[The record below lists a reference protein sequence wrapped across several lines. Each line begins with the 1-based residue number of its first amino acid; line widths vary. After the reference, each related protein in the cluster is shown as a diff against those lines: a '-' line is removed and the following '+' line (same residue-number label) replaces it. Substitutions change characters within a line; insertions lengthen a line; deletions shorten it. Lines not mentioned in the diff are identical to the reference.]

1 MMSQNNYQVAKRYGK
16 ALFELAEEE
25 QALDA
30 VFHDVQDLRE
40 QLRKIPELGS
50 FLSQTTIEWSAKKVV
65 LDELTKDYTRISK
78 RALAVIGENHRMPEL
93 AVILEEFETRFN
105 MAKGIVQAQVTTVI
119 PLTET
124 QRDQLVQKL
133 KTQFHCKVIQLKE
146 KIDPT
151 ILGGV
156 VVQVGYQR
164 LDGSLRTQLN
174 NLKKE
179 LSR

>member
-1 MMSQNNYQVAKRYGK
+1 MSQNSYQVAKRYAK
-16 ALFELAEEE
+16 AFFELAEEE
-25 QALDA
+25 QVLDA

-40 QLRKIPELGS
+40 QLKEIPELES
-50 FLSQTTIEWSAKKVV
+50 FLSQTSVEWTTKKVV
-65 LDELTKDYTRISK
+65 LDELTEDYTTISK

-93 AVILEEFETRFN
+93 VVILEEFETRFN
-105 MAKGIVQAQVTTVI
+105 AAKGIVQAQVTTVI
-119 PLTET
+119 PLTEN
-124 QRDQLVQKL
+124 QKDQLIQKL

-156 VVQVGYQR
+156 VVQVGHQK

>member
-1 MMSQNNYQVAKRYGK
+1 MSQNSYQVAKRYGK

-40 QLRKIPELGS
+40 QLKKIPELES
-50 FLSQTTIEWSAKKVV
+50 FLNQASVEWSAKKVV
-65 LDELTKDYTRISK
+65 LDELTEDYLTISK

-93 AVILEEFETRFN
+93 IVILEEFEKRFN
-105 MAKGIVQAQVTTVI
+105 AAKGIVQAQVTTVI

-124 QRDQLVQKL
+124 QRDQLIQKL
-133 KTQFHCKVIQLKE
+133 KTQFHCNVIQLKE

-156 VVQVGYQR
+156 VVQVGHQR

>member
-1 MMSQNNYQVAKRYGK
+1 MSQNSYQVAKRYGK

-40 QLRKIPELGS
+40 QLKKIPELES
-50 FLSQTTIEWSAKKVV
+50 FLNQASVEWSAKKIV
-65 LDELTKDYTRISK
+65 LDELTEDYLTISK

-93 AVILEEFETRFN
+93 IVILEEFEKRFN
-105 MAKGIVQAQVTTVI
+105 AAKGIVQAQVTTVI